1 MEWKRSLEDV
11 DMTGVVDPAF
21 WRGKRVL
28 LTGHTGFK
36 GSWCALWLAR
46 MGAEV
51 TGFSLAPERR
61 PNLFE
66 GAEVERDIRSC
77 IGDIRERAQLDE
89 VIAGSRPQIVL
100 HMAARAIVRQALRE
114 PVETIS
120 TNVLGTTYLLEA
132 LRHAPGLECVLVV
145 TTDKV
150 YANDNSGVRFRE
162 DFPLGGDDP
171 YAASKAATEL
181 VVNAY
186 AQSYFADLGIP
197 VATARGGNVIGGG
210 DYAEDRLVP
219 DIVHAIASKR
229 PVVLRYPDATRP
241 WQHVLD
247 CLAGYLVY
255 IQALDGNPEIPGAL
269 NIGPA
274 NASPVTVRE
283 IAETLLESLGATH
296 GWELQ
301 PGPIPAEAQ
310 ALQLDTALARR
321 VLGWRDRYPD
331 RATLDLTAS
340 WYRDVGKLA
349 SMRATT
355 IAQIDA
361 MMACACVE

>member
-1 MEWKRSLEDV
+1 
-11 DMTGVVDPAF
+11 MTGVVDPAF

-46 MGAEV
+46 MGADV
-51 TGFSLAPERR
+51 TGLSLAPERR

-66 GAEVERDIRSC
+66 GADVAHGIRSC
-77 IGDIRERAQLDE
+77 IGDVRERARLDE
-89 VIAGSRPQIVL
+89 VIAGSRPQVVL
-100 HMAARAIVRQALRE
+100 HMAARALVRRALRE

-120 TNVLGTTYLLEA
+120 TNVLGTAYLLEA
-132 LRHAPGLECVLVV
+132 LRHAPGLACVLVV

-150 YANDNSGVRFRE
+150 YANDNSGVRFHE
-162 DFPLGGDDP
+162 DFPLGGSDP
-171 YAASKAATEL
+171 YGASKAATEH

-186 AQSYFADLGIP
+186 AQSYFADLGVP

-219 DIVHAIASKR
+219 DIVHAIAAKQ
-229 PVVLRYPDATRP
+229 PVVLRYPEATRP

-255 IQALDGNPEIPGAL
+255 VQALDRNLEIPRAL

-274 NASPVTVRE
+274 DASPVTVRE
-283 IAETLLESLGATH
+283 IAETLLEASGATH
-296 GWELQ
+296 GWERQ
-301 PGPIPAEAQ
+301 SGPVPREAE
-310 ALQLDTALARR
+310 ALQLDSGLARR
-321 VLGWRDRYPD
+321 ILGWRDQYPG
-331 RATLDLTAS
+331 RAALDLTAS
-340 WYRDVGKLA
+340 WYRDVANGA

-355 IAQIDA
+355 LAQIDA
-361 MMACACVE
+361 MMACACVPDC